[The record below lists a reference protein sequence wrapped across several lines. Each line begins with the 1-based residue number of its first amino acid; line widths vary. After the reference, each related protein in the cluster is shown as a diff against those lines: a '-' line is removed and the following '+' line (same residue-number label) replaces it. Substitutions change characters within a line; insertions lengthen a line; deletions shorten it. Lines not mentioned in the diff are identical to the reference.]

1 MSSRE
6 TPSVRER
13 RARWFRSAVAP
24 TGFTLAPIAI
34 TLASFPGLAL
44 SQEGGEGAA
53 PVEVVST
60 PNVVVLG
67 FADTSPEDCDPKVA
81 RYGRCVEDV
90 RFMDMRAAWNPQPEP
105 EQLQQIEWVNTSTLY
120 AEIWEDLAH
129 RWPVGSDP
137 ITEALVAKGVTELP
151 PAKQQWEAT
160 ARDPAETD
168 RSIYSLPRSTSWLGP
183 QAWID
188 PRAWVDASTL
198 SQTELQAP
206 SSAFFSAVRF
216 DKARGLV
223 PSAPVVVLKGRFA
236 QRLAADNRL
245 HPYDIMD
252 ADPETSAP
260 LFEQMYPYQR
270 AYAEDEEAALT
281 EAGRT
286 QIPLSL
292 FRVDDP
298 LKVRPDKVDDL
309 VAHRAKTYGATLLP
323 SDGSLLTT
331 KAFTSD
337 QFATFYDLIGTQI
350 LRFARE
356 EYTPTHIRV
365 LTALMAMESP
375 PGADSD
381 GYLSGANIVAAAPGQ
396 MDTVDPATTE
406 FRGFSSSRDGFAINT
421 VQLPDDLVKKHILEM
436 EEWKQPSEEFLDEL
450 FIALVDGLR
459 DHLSDNLINA
469 YDQNPNLRGRR
480 GSVSSAE
487 VLPWVRSKMARYRLR
502 GTDDATI
509 AAWIQEFSFEGRI
522 PVVTRLFKRV
532 ALDLLL
538 ARKKPTDREQI
549 ETRILLDHLNY
560 EIKRSF
566 GGADSPFVTPG
577 EAEARAATKWK
588 SVLAAH
594 GMYPEP
600 IQDRQGVV
608 NPLAICTVSDR
619 LAALDEPAFG
629 KVNVDEVV
637 VGPASLTSVEELL
650 WEVRERVPFFL
661 MDDPTKTRPEV
672 TRLVNLPGDRAVYRI
687 RWSVWSGWH
696 LMWGVEALGSTP
708 DAPRRI
714 ALRTSAVCSDMVLTD
729 PDLVPVLLRA
739 AMLDGEFRP
748 AIPVYDPGDT
758 QKKKKRASNDKAKT
772 AADDLVDAVDS
783 ERSDAA
789 MVADAV
795 GGDSQAQVDTA
806 RALIGGLAAIRP
818 TSRRLRGVDTSR
830 VLSDSVQY
838 VQELFQAPLRRLAAS
853 RPLIAMVFDHGRPD
867 VKQPIWNYKPLTPY
881 AQTQKRYI
889 AEEPSNLPKH
899 DRVRFLRTAAWAT
912 EVEPPDSVVPTIP
925 LSPAYIQTEL
935 LTTAE
940 LKQQWR
946 RRRTSDW
953 YFGGGL
959 GFIPYKRVEYQCS
972 DVVTEKID
980 IWAGFVEDCTVGA
993 IPTIHAAETQG
1004 IHLDLEALNTQWL
1017 VQDNRIGIE
1026 FGPEVQIDI
1035 LNRGP
1040 SVFKG
1045 DTPVYDITKDDEDIG
1060 QPVRME
1066 WAMRFQAGIVV
1077 GAHFL
1082 PDAFHLWRQESRRYP
1097 WGAPLP
1103 DGSSSLGRFEW
1114 GLRAGLLLG
1123 PTPDGLESTALGEWW
1138 GGWSIRSAG
1147 PQASFTAYHPNVL
1160 IGPFVRGQIG
1170 FPLFANEKNYLR
1182 LNYSGSLVVG
1192 VRAQFRLAQQPEFKV
1207 EAPK

>member
-1 MSSRE
+1 M
-6 TPSVRER
+6 P
-13 RARWFRSAVAP
+13 
-24 TGFTLAPIAI
+24 LAI
-34 TLASFPGLAL
+34 TLACFPGLAFA
-44 SQEGGEGAA
+44 QTGGEGAA

-90 RFMDMRAAWNPQPEP
+90 RFMDMRAAWDPKLTP

-120 AEIWEDLAH
+120 AEMWEDLAH

-137 ITEALVAKGVTELP
+137 ITEALVAKGITELP

-160 ARDPAETD
+160 ARDPALTD
-168 RSIYSLPRSTSWLGP
+168 RAIYSLPRSSSWLGA

-198 SQTELQAP
+198 TQSELQAP
-206 SSAFFSAVRF
+206 SSAFFPAVRF
-216 DKARGLV
+216 DKAKGLV

-252 ADPETSAP
+252 GDPETSAP

-298 LKVRPDKVDDL
+298 LKFRPPTVDAL
-309 VAHRAKTYGATLLP
+309 VAQRAKTYGATLLP
-323 SDGSLLTT
+323 SDGTLSEM
-331 KAFTSD
+331 KAFSAD

-375 PGADSD
+375 PGGDSD
-381 GYLSGANIVAAAPGQ
+381 GYLSGANVVAAAPGQ

-450 FIALVDGLR
+450 FVALVDGLR
-459 DHLSDNLINA
+459 DHLSDNLINT
-469 YDQNPNLRGRR
+469 YDQNPAVRGRR
-480 GSVSSAE
+480 GSVSSAD

-538 ARKKPTDREQI
+538 ARKQPTDREQI
-549 ETRILLDHLNY
+549 ETRILLDHLNF

-566 GGADSPFVTPG
+566 GGADSPMVTPG
-577 EAEARAATKWK
+577 DAEARAAAKWK
-588 SVLAAH
+588 TVLAAH

-619 LAALDEPAFG
+619 LAALNEPAFG
-629 KVNVDEVV
+629 KVNVDELV
-637 VGPASLTSVEELL
+637 VGSASLTSVEELL
-650 WEVRERVPFFL
+650 WEVRERVPFFM

-672 TRLVNLPGDRAVYRI
+672 TRLVNLPGDRAVYRV

-714 ALRTSAVCSDMVLTD
+714 ALRTSAVCSDLVLTD

-758 QKKKKRASNDKAKT
+758 QKKKKHASNDKAK
-772 AADDLVDAVDS
+772 ADADDLIDAVDS
-783 ERSDAA
+783 ERSDVT
-789 MVADAV
+789 MVTNAV
-795 GGDSQAQVDTA
+795 AGDSQAQVDTA

-830 VLSDSVQY
+830 VLSESVRY
-838 VQELFQAPLRRLAAS
+838 VQDLFQAPLRRLAAN

-867 VKQPIWNYKPLTPY
+867 VKQPIWSYKPLTPY
-881 AQTQKRYI
+881 AQTQHRYV
-889 AEEPSNLPKH
+889 AEQPDNLPKH
-899 DRVRFLRTAAWAT
+899 DRVRYLRSAGWAT
-912 EVEPPDSVVPTIP
+912 EVEPPDQVVPSIP

-946 RRRTSDW
+946 RRRTTDW

-972 DVVTEKID
+972 DVVKEKID
-980 IWAGFVEDCTVGA
+980 IWAGFVEDCTIGG

-1045 DTPVYDITKDDEDIG
+1045 DTPVFHITNSDDEDIG
-1060 QPVRME
+1060 QPVTME

-1082 PDAFHLWRQESRRYP
+1082 PDAFHLWRKESRRYP

-1114 GLRAGLLLG
+1114 GIRGGLLLG

-1160 IGPFVRGQIG
+1160 IGPFVRGQVG
-1170 FPLFANEKNYLR
+1170 FPLAPNEKNYLR